1 MYTPMINGDEQDYLA
16 LPARCRPRTR
26 PGERR
31 RVKNGINRRVRR
43 EGRTASRNRE
53 ES

>member
-1 MYTPMINGDEQDYLA
+1 MYTKMISGDEQDYLA
-16 LPARCRPRTR
+16 LPARVRPRTR

-31 RVKNGINRRVRR
+31 RVKNGINRRIRR
-43 EGRTASRNRE
+43 EGRTIGRNRQ